1 MISLVY
7 MMEVFASLT
16 AKATYAYNGIR
27 LAFDPEWAWRDGFRM
42 EIGEFFNLVLSMLHL
57 LRNVYY
63 HLKNGPNLLK
73 PTLHCHVSYL

>member
-16 AKATYAYNGIR
+16 AKATYAYNGMR

-57 LRNVYY
+57 LCNVY
-63 HLKNGPNLLK
+63 LSNLL
-73 PTLHCHVSYL
+73 PMTLRSNVLFPI

>member
-7 MMEVFASLT
+7 MMEVFAPLT

-42 EIGEFFNLVLSMLHL
+42 EIGEFFQLVLSMLHL

-63 HLKNGPNLLK
+63 L
-73 PTLHCHVSYL
+73 

>member
-7 MMEVFASLT
+7 MMEEPASLT
-16 AKATYAYNGIR
+16 AKSTNAHNGIR
-27 LAFDPEWAWRDGFRM
+27 LASDPERAWRDGFRM
-42 EIGEFFNLVLSMLHL
+42 EIGEFFQLVLSMLHL

>member
-42 EIGEFFNLVLSMLHL
+42 EIGEFFQLVLSMLHL
-57 LRNVYY
+57 LCNVY
-63 HLKNGPNLLK
+63 LSNLL
-73 PTLHCHVSYL
+73 PMTLRSNVPFPKLK